1 MERPR
6 INKFKAGQL
15 TAETIREMGILV
27 AVFAPLDAYF
37 QREAPAPGS
46 LIALVTV
53 ALLAIGVG
61 ITIEARE

>member
-1 MERPR
+1 MGRPP
-6 INKFKAGQL
+6 INKRKARQL
-15 TAETIREMGILV
+15 AAETIREMGILV

-37 QREAPAPGS
+37 QREAAALGG